1 MNEPPSAHPPQSW
14 ATRLRAQLGRKD
26 VRHRLLAPITA
37 DSMALVVNLIT
48 GVLVARLLGTAGR
61 GEIAAILTVT
71 QMLAWLFSLGA
82 AQAAAFHI
90 ARNPS
95 DGGRLISTWLI
106 MLVPVAAIAGIGFG
120 ELLLPVLFEA
130 QSDEA
135 LRYAQ
140 LYILSIVAY
149 VILDFMYGVL
159 SGDHDFIALNIL
171 KFAIPGSIAVFY
183 IVLWQLGEFTVE
195 TALISNVVATFAVTI
210 ATTVRAIHRSG
221 LHRPSL
227 PLGRSTVSY
236 ALRAHLGNIGGFMT
250 ARLDLMIIPAF
261 LTASAVGLYSVATNV
276 AAIIPTITGTFALMV
291 LPAAARSGKSSVRTV
306 IKSLHLTL
314 AISLA
319 VALVIGLLANVLVTL
334 VYGDDFSDSATAL
347 RILLPGVVI
356 DAATAVMVS
365 GLLADGFPTRAALA
379 AAVGLL
385 VTVVGLVLVLP
396 DGGIEGAALVSTL
409 SYAAAFLAV
418 TWIYKRS
425 LKLAWRDFVRPPASA
440 PHLKS
445 R

>member
-1 MNEPPSAHPPQSW
+1 
-14 ATRLRAQLGRKD
+14 
-26 VRHRLLAPITA
+26 
-37 DSMALVVNLIT
+37 MALVVNLIT

-71 QMLAWLFSLGA
+71 QMLGWLFSLGA

-90 ARNPS
+90 ARHPR

-106 MLVPVAAIAGIGFG
+106 LLVPVALIAGVGFG
-120 ELLLPVLFEA
+120 ELLLPILFDA

-140 LYILSIVAY
+140 LYIFSIVAY

-159 SGDHDFIALNIL
+159 SGDHDFIALNVL

-183 IVLWQLGEFTVE
+183 IGLWQLGEFTVE
-195 TALISNVVATFAVTI
+195 TALISNVVATVAVTI
-210 ATTVRAIHRSG
+210 ATTMRAIRRCG
-221 LHRPSL
+221 LHAPSL

-291 LPAAARSGKSSVRTV
+291 LPAAARAGKTSVRTV
-306 IKSLHLTL
+306 IRSLHLTL
-314 AISLA
+314 GISVA

-334 VYGDDFSDSATAL
+334 VYGSDFSDSATAL

-365 GLLADGFPTRAALA
+365 GLLADGFPARAAA
-379 AAVGLL
+379 AAMAGML
-385 VTVVGLVLVLP
+385 VTVVGLTLVLP
-396 DGGIEGAALVSTL
+396 NGGIEGAALVSTL
-409 SYAAAFLAV
+409 SYTTAFVATV
-418 TWIYKRS
+418 SIYKWS
-425 LKLAWRDFVRPPASA
+425 LKLAWRDFIRPPTATAQLS
-440 PHLKS
+440 S

>member
-1 MNEPPSAHPPQSW
+1 MNEPPSAHPPPSW
-14 ATRLRAQLGRKD
+14 ATRLRTQLGRKD
-26 VRHRLLAPITA
+26 IRHRLLAPITA
-37 DSMALVVNLIT
+37 DSLALVVNLIT

-71 QMLAWLFSLGA
+71 QMLGWLFSLGA
-82 AQAAAFHI
+82 AQAAAYHV
-90 ARNPS
+90 ARNPR

-106 MLVPVAAIAGIGFG
+106 LLVPTSLVVGVGFG
-120 ELLLPVLFEA
+120 ELVLPILFDA

-140 LYILSIVAY
+140 LYIFSIVAY
-149 VILDFMYGVL
+149 VVLDFMYGVL

-195 TALISNVVATFAVTI
+195 TALISNVVATVAVTI

-221 LHRPSL
+221 LHAPSL
-227 PLGRSTVSY
+227 PLGRATISY

-291 LPAAARSGKSSVRTV
+291 LPAAARAGKSSVRTV

-319 VALVIGLLANVLVTL
+319 VALVIGVLANVLITL
-334 VYGDDFSDSATAL
+334 VYGDAFADSATAL

-356 DAATAVMVS
+356 DAATAVMIS
-365 GLLADGFPTRAALA
+365 GLLADGFPTRAGAA
-379 AAVGLL
+379 AAVGLI

-396 DGGIEGAALVSTL
+396 DGGIEGAAVVSTL
-409 SYAAAFLAV
+409 SYTAAFIAV
-418 TWIYKRS
+418 VAIYKWS
-425 LKLAWRDFVRPPASA
+425 LKLAWRDFIRPPATT
-440 PHLKS
+440 PQ
-445 R
+445 